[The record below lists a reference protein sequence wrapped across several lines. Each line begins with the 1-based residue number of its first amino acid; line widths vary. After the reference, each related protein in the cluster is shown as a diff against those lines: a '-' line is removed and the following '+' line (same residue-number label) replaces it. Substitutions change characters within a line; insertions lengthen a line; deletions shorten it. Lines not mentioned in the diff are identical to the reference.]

1 MSSSDRE
8 RGLRTP
14 PLSPNHRD
22 EFDKSKPQVE
32 HITTAN
38 RESFAA
44 PSSDAKDHKN
54 PQHSPTSPQA
64 MLPGGHQVS
73 RGNNRDANGLDI
85 QPELTSLASSAPQA
99 SKHHRPHTTS
109 HAHPH
114 PHVNSPYP
122 PPVSPKRKSTNNPM
136 AQHSRFLDDNTR
148 FDTPRPALA
157 VSASVI
163 ATNGSGDMVE
173 SNSIAAAPARSPHT
187 APEHNNS
194 GSANRIL
201 SGQRP
206 GDQDRRQ
213 VLSSPSNTPQVPF
226 HQHRGFSRI
235 DSRVTPASW
244 VDSDGNDNND
254 TIINID
260 TNASQS
266 ISTSA
271 SSTALDSAQSQEHD
285 YDLMVRHVS
294 QQIFN
299 VSSNI
304 AVLER
309 LVPCLGVRHKDTPEL
324 RASLHSV
331 LDTTQDLVKSAHS
344 LLKVL
349 TKYHQP
355 PTASSS
361 SNYSI
366 RVQPKTSKNDLPSSQ
381 RMTLASRRRTHQRLT
396 KDLALISKAF
406 QELQRRAVEEER
418 RQVATLRRLSGSV
431 SWKRLSQRHSNL
443 FDFSQE
449 QVESGALLVSG
460 QGINGSRYGSIVGT
474 GYTNISKGNAAR
486 NDGGG
491 KSGRSEI
498 VHDRELSVQEEALLR
513 EILAVDGELV
523 FQESILQEREIEI
536 KKMEEGMGQVLDVMR
551 ELGSLVH
558 EQREGVDYLHDN
570 ILQTRGRTRL
580 AQQEILKASE
590 HQRHSRE
597 KMCYLIMVVSIV
609 AAMVLLALV
618 NV

>member
-22 EFDKSKPQVE
+22 EFDKSKPQIE
-32 HITTAN
+32 RITTTN
-38 RESFAA
+38 REAFTA
-44 PSSDAKDHKN
+44 PSSGAKDNKN

-114 PHVNSPYP
+114 PHVNLPYP

-157 VSASVI
+157 VSASAI

-173 SNSIAAAPARSPHT
+173 SNPIAAAPARSPHT

-206 GDQDRRQ
+206 GDRDRRQ
-213 VLSSPSNTPQVPF
+213 VLSLPSNTPQVPF

-235 DSRVTPASW
+235 DSRVTPASG
-244 VDSDGNDNND
+244 VDSDGNDSND
-254 TIINID
+254 TVINID

-418 RQVATLRRLSGSV
+418 RQ
-431 SWKRLSQRHSNL
+431 
-443 FDFSQE
+443 
-449 QVESGALLVSG
+449 SGALLVSG
-460 QGINGSRYGSIVGT
+460 QGINGSRYGSIVGS

-486 NDGGG
+486 NDGVG
-491 KSGRSEI
+491 KGGRSDI

-513 EILAVDGELV
+513 EILALDGELV

-618 NV
+618 DI